1 MWHVLALLST
11 GWLAVGTA
19 ATPWTDR
26 KQVPRPTPVAAAILP
41 FGLGSGVKS
50 SEALARSGGER
61 DVSEA
66 ADGQLTQSDVPQPRE
81 RGGTRLGS
89 IRSNQEA
96 FLRNQETQTK
106 LIHSIAWNVQSMVG
120 VLQHLLGKVTL
131 PRTLAALSAHR
142 ALCPPSAAVDLVS
155 AGENSR
161 PKERTAGHPPLT
173 LSACGLSSV
182 ACVGS

>member
-19 ATPWTDR
+19 AIPWTDR
-26 KQVPRPTPVAAAILP
+26 RQVPRPTPVAAAILP

-61 DVSEA
+61 DT
-66 ADGQLTQSDVPQPRE
+66 QLSNNIDVPQPRE
-81 RGGTRLGS
+81 RGGTRRDGVF
-89 IRSNQEA
+89 RNQEV
-96 FLRNQETQTK
+96 FLRNQEAQIQ
-106 LIHSIAWNVQSMVG
+106 LIHSIAWNVQTGM
-120 VLQHLLGKVTL
+120 QHLLGKVTL
-131 PRTLAALSAHR
+131 PRTLAARSAHR
-142 ALCPPSAAVDLVS
+142 TLCLPSAAFDLVS

-173 LSACGLSSV
+173 LSACGLLSV